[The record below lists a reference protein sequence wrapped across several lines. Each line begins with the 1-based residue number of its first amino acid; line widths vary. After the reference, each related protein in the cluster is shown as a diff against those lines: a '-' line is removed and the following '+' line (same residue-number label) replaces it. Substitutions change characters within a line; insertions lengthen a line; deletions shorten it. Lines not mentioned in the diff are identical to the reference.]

1 MNIDS
6 GTITINDKQIGRDID
21 FIRNAGIIIGET
33 QFINSMSGFDNLK
46 ILAEIQKKIGDKEI
60 YDVLKQM
67 GLYENRDKK
76 VRKYSLGMKQ
86 RLRLA
91 QAFMENPDILVL
103 DEPFNALDKD
113 TVVDVQKKIEN
124 EKNKGKTI
132 LLTSH
137 DERNISI
144 LCDTVFEMD
153 CGRIIGKEISGSL
166 ACDGYAS
173 SVSALFGC
181 PPVTSFSQNVG
192 LIAMTKVVN
201 RFTIMTGAV
210 CMILAGLLPPVGNFF
225 ASLPDSVL
233 GGCTLMMFGTIM
245 VSGVQ
250 MIAKCG
256 FNQRN
261 TTIAALSLAIGIGFT
276 SASENAIWSV
286 FPKVVQT
293 VFAENVVAV
302 VFVVSIIL
310 SLILPKDMDIKKV
323 EEKNVD
329 AE

>member
-1 MNIDS
+1 MITLHNVSKRIKGQEILQNISIEMEEGKCYGFIGNNGCGKTMLLRAVCGYMNIDS

-21 FIRNAGIIIGET
+21 LIRNAGIIIGET

-153 CGRIIGKEISGSL
+153 CGRIIGKEI
-166 ACDGYAS
+166 
-173 SVSALFGC
+173 
-181 PPVTSFSQNVG
+181 
-192 LIAMTKVVN
+192 
-201 RFTIMTGAV
+201 
-210 CMILAGLLPPVGNFF
+210 
-225 ASLPDSVL
+225 
-233 GGCTLMMFGTIM
+233 
-245 VSGVQ
+245 
-250 MIAKCG
+250 CG
-256 FNQRN
+256 
-261 TTIAALSLAIGIGFT
+261 
-276 SASENAIWSV
+276 
-286 FPKVVQT
+286 
-293 VFAENVVAV
+293 
-302 VFVVSIIL
+302 
-310 SLILPKDMDIKKV
+310 
-323 EEKNVD
+323 
-329 AE
+329 

>member
-1 MNIDS
+1 MITLYNVSKRIKGQEILQNISIEMEEGKCYGFIGNNGCGKTMLLRAVCGYMNIDS

-153 CGRIIGKEISGSL
+153 CGRIIGKEI
-166 ACDGYAS
+166 
-173 SVSALFGC
+173 
-181 PPVTSFSQNVG
+181 
-192 LIAMTKVVN
+192 
-201 RFTIMTGAV
+201 
-210 CMILAGLLPPVGNFF
+210 
-225 ASLPDSVL
+225 
-233 GGCTLMMFGTIM
+233 
-245 VSGVQ
+245 
-250 MIAKCG
+250 CG
-256 FNQRN
+256 
-261 TTIAALSLAIGIGFT
+261 
-276 SASENAIWSV
+276 
-286 FPKVVQT
+286 
-293 VFAENVVAV
+293 
-302 VFVVSIIL
+302 
-310 SLILPKDMDIKKV
+310 
-323 EEKNVD
+323 
-329 AE
+329 

>member
-1 MNIDS
+1 MEEGKCYGFIGNNGCGKTMLLRAVCGYMNIDS

-153 CGRIIGKEISGSL
+153 CGRIIGKEI
-166 ACDGYAS
+166 CD
-173 SVSALFGC
+173 
-181 PPVTSFSQNVG
+181 
-192 LIAMTKVVN
+192 
-201 RFTIMTGAV
+201 
-210 CMILAGLLPPVGNFF
+210 
-225 ASLPDSVL
+225 
-233 GGCTLMMFGTIM
+233 
-245 VSGVQ
+245 
-250 MIAKCG
+250 
-256 FNQRN
+256 
-261 TTIAALSLAIGIGFT
+261 
-276 SASENAIWSV
+276 
-286 FPKVVQT
+286 
-293 VFAENVVAV
+293 
-302 VFVVSIIL
+302 
-310 SLILPKDMDIKKV
+310 
-323 EEKNVD
+323 
-329 AE
+329 

>member
-1 MNIDS
+1 MITLHNVSKRIKGQEILQNISIEMEEGKCYGFIGNNGCGKTMLLRAVCGYMNIDS

-137 DERNISI
+137 DERNISM

-153 CGRIIGKEISGSL
+153 CGRIIGKEI
-166 ACDGYAS
+166 
-173 SVSALFGC
+173 
-181 PPVTSFSQNVG
+181 
-192 LIAMTKVVN
+192 
-201 RFTIMTGAV
+201 
-210 CMILAGLLPPVGNFF
+210 
-225 ASLPDSVL
+225 
-233 GGCTLMMFGTIM
+233 
-245 VSGVQ
+245 
-250 MIAKCG
+250 CG
-256 FNQRN
+256 
-261 TTIAALSLAIGIGFT
+261 
-276 SASENAIWSV
+276 
-286 FPKVVQT
+286 
-293 VFAENVVAV
+293 
-302 VFVVSIIL
+302 
-310 SLILPKDMDIKKV
+310 
-323 EEKNVD
+323 
-329 AE
+329 

>member
-1 MNIDS
+1 MITLHNVSKRIKGQEILQNISIEMEEGKCYGFIGNNGCGKTMLLRAVCGYMNIDS
-6 GTITINDKQIGRDID
+6 GTITINDMQIGRDID

-153 CGRIIGKEISGSL
+153 CGRIIGKEI
-166 ACDGYAS
+166 
-173 SVSALFGC
+173 
-181 PPVTSFSQNVG
+181 
-192 LIAMTKVVN
+192 
-201 RFTIMTGAV
+201 
-210 CMILAGLLPPVGNFF
+210 
-225 ASLPDSVL
+225 
-233 GGCTLMMFGTIM
+233 
-245 VSGVQ
+245 
-250 MIAKCG
+250 CG
-256 FNQRN
+256 
-261 TTIAALSLAIGIGFT
+261 
-276 SASENAIWSV
+276 
-286 FPKVVQT
+286 
-293 VFAENVVAV
+293 
-302 VFVVSIIL
+302 
-310 SLILPKDMDIKKV
+310 
-323 EEKNVD
+323 
-329 AE
+329 

>member
-1 MNIDS
+1 MITLHNVSKRIKGQEILQNISIEMEEGKCYGFIGNNGCGKTMLLRAVCGYMNIDS

-60 YDVLKQM
+60 YDILKQM

-153 CGRIIGKEISGSL
+153 CGRIIGKEI
-166 ACDGYAS
+166 
-173 SVSALFGC
+173 
-181 PPVTSFSQNVG
+181 
-192 LIAMTKVVN
+192 
-201 RFTIMTGAV
+201 
-210 CMILAGLLPPVGNFF
+210 
-225 ASLPDSVL
+225 
-233 GGCTLMMFGTIM
+233 
-245 VSGVQ
+245 
-250 MIAKCG
+250 CG
-256 FNQRN
+256 
-261 TTIAALSLAIGIGFT
+261 
-276 SASENAIWSV
+276 
-286 FPKVVQT
+286 
-293 VFAENVVAV
+293 
-302 VFVVSIIL
+302 
-310 SLILPKDMDIKKV
+310 
-323 EEKNVD
+323 
-329 AE
+329 

>member
-1 MNIDS
+1 MITLHNVSKRIKGQEILQNISIEMEEGKCSGFIGNNGCGKTMLLRAVCGYMNIDS

-153 CGRIIGKEISGSL
+153 CGRIIGKEI
-166 ACDGYAS
+166 
-173 SVSALFGC
+173 
-181 PPVTSFSQNVG
+181 
-192 LIAMTKVVN
+192 
-201 RFTIMTGAV
+201 
-210 CMILAGLLPPVGNFF
+210 
-225 ASLPDSVL
+225 
-233 GGCTLMMFGTIM
+233 
-245 VSGVQ
+245 
-250 MIAKCG
+250 CG
-256 FNQRN
+256 
-261 TTIAALSLAIGIGFT
+261 
-276 SASENAIWSV
+276 
-286 FPKVVQT
+286 
-293 VFAENVVAV
+293 
-302 VFVVSIIL
+302 
-310 SLILPKDMDIKKV
+310 
-323 EEKNVD
+323 
-329 AE
+329 

>member
-1 MNIDS
+1 MITLHNVSKRIKGQEILQNISIEMEEGKCYGFIGNNGCGKTMLLRAVCGYMNIDS
-6 GTITINDKQIGRDID
+6 GAITINDKQIGRDID

-153 CGRIIGKEISGSL
+153 CGRIIGKEI
-166 ACDGYAS
+166 
-173 SVSALFGC
+173 
-181 PPVTSFSQNVG
+181 
-192 LIAMTKVVN
+192 
-201 RFTIMTGAV
+201 
-210 CMILAGLLPPVGNFF
+210 
-225 ASLPDSVL
+225 
-233 GGCTLMMFGTIM
+233 
-245 VSGVQ
+245 
-250 MIAKCG
+250 CG
-256 FNQRN
+256 
-261 TTIAALSLAIGIGFT
+261 
-276 SASENAIWSV
+276 
-286 FPKVVQT
+286 
-293 VFAENVVAV
+293 
-302 VFVVSIIL
+302 
-310 SLILPKDMDIKKV
+310 
-323 EEKNVD
+323 
-329 AE
+329 

>member
-1 MNIDS
+1 MITLHNVSKRIKDQEILQNISIEMEEGKCYGFIGNNGCGKTMLLRAVCGYMNIDS

-153 CGRIIGKEISGSL
+153 CGRIIGKEI
-166 ACDGYAS
+166 
-173 SVSALFGC
+173 
-181 PPVTSFSQNVG
+181 
-192 LIAMTKVVN
+192 
-201 RFTIMTGAV
+201 
-210 CMILAGLLPPVGNFF
+210 
-225 ASLPDSVL
+225 
-233 GGCTLMMFGTIM
+233 
-245 VSGVQ
+245 
-250 MIAKCG
+250 CG
-256 FNQRN
+256 
-261 TTIAALSLAIGIGFT
+261 
-276 SASENAIWSV
+276 
-286 FPKVVQT
+286 
-293 VFAENVVAV
+293 
-302 VFVVSIIL
+302 
-310 SLILPKDMDIKKV
+310 
-323 EEKNVD
+323 
-329 AE
+329 

>member
-1 MNIDS
+1 MITLHNVSKRIKGQEILQNISIEMEEGKCYGFIGNNGCGKTMLLRAVCGYMNIDS

-153 CGRIIGKEISGSL
+153 CGRIIGKEI
-166 ACDGYAS
+166 
-173 SVSALFGC
+173 
-181 PPVTSFSQNVG
+181 
-192 LIAMTKVVN
+192 
-201 RFTIMTGAV
+201 
-210 CMILAGLLPPVGNFF
+210 
-225 ASLPDSVL
+225 
-233 GGCTLMMFGTIM
+233 
-245 VSGVQ
+245 
-250 MIAKCG
+250 CG
-256 FNQRN
+256 
-261 TTIAALSLAIGIGFT
+261 
-276 SASENAIWSV
+276 
-286 FPKVVQT
+286 
-293 VFAENVVAV
+293 
-302 VFVVSIIL
+302 
-310 SLILPKDMDIKKV
+310 
-323 EEKNVD
+323 
-329 AE
+329 

>member
-1 MNIDS
+1 MITLHNVSKRIKGQEILQNISIEMEEGKCYGFIGNNGCGKTMLLRAVCGYMNIDS

-33 QFINSMSGFDNLK
+33 QFINSLSGFDNLK

-60 YDVLKQM
+60 YDILKQM

-153 CGRIIGKEISGSL
+153 CGRIIGKEI
-166 ACDGYAS
+166 
-173 SVSALFGC
+173 
-181 PPVTSFSQNVG
+181 
-192 LIAMTKVVN
+192 
-201 RFTIMTGAV
+201 
-210 CMILAGLLPPVGNFF
+210 
-225 ASLPDSVL
+225 
-233 GGCTLMMFGTIM
+233 
-245 VSGVQ
+245 
-250 MIAKCG
+250 CG
-256 FNQRN
+256 
-261 TTIAALSLAIGIGFT
+261 
-276 SASENAIWSV
+276 
-286 FPKVVQT
+286 
-293 VFAENVVAV
+293 
-302 VFVVSIIL
+302 
-310 SLILPKDMDIKKV
+310 
-323 EEKNVD
+323 
-329 AE
+329 